1 MEVKVKK
8 CDIGV
13 MGLMSSEVDSAVGIL
28 VKGGVR
34 WWDGRGGDGNNKY
47 AVLECIV
54 NGGE

>member
-34 WWDGRGGDGNNKY
+34 WWDGGV
-47 AVLECIV
+47 AMVIV
-54 NGGE
+54 STQC